1 MFKLHLKDKITL
13 IGVIVL
19 SAGIGLLLFTFISA
33 YGFLAQDLSILTSSD
48 LAQTFG
54 DALAPLISTCI
65 RIMYLGVMGW
75 IGSLLTIRGVTL
87 LSQQRQISS
96 VTAQEKIVSKEKA
109 KEEVK
114 EETKVIPEVKKTDK
128 PATET
133 KKPEPEQVEPV
144 TQPESQPEPQSVSEP
159 KPYEPEIVMLPPKTV
174 EQVEQEKPQTDK
186 EQK

>member
-13 IGVIVL
+13 TGVIVL
-19 SAGIGLLLFTFISA
+19 SVGIGLLLFTFISA
-33 YGFLAQDLSILTSSD
+33 YGFLAQGLSILTSSD

-54 DALAPLISTCI
+54 DALAPLISTSI

-87 LSQQRQISS
+87 LTQQRQTSS
-96 VTAQEKIVSKEKA
+96 VSAQEKIVSKETA

-114 EETKVIPEVKKTDK
+114 EETKVIPEVNKAEK
-128 PATET
+128 PETET
-133 KKPEPEQVEPV
+133 KKPEPEQTKPV
-144 TQPESQPEPQSVSEP
+144 TQPDTQPKPESGSEP
-159 KPYEPEIVMLPPKTV
+159 KPYEPEIIMLPPKTV
-174 EQVEQEKPQTDK
+174 EQMEREKPQTDK